1 MKNQVKGSLIFFIVA
16 LLVIP
21 MTATVYGVEKQQKP
35 PELVIGGG
43 SASGFAAILG
53 EAVSEAIRRSFRS
66 WSITS
71 SAGEIAS
78 NIKFIHDGKLQG
90 SIAYPEMVA
99 DAHQGTGVYKQ
110 PMPDVRIVAT
120 YTKFPAQFVLLPKI
134 SINSFEDWKEKKVPL
149 RVNVQKRGS
158 GSEILNNRLLQAYGI
173 TYENIKSWGGSIRFE
188 GGSDS
193 MDLIRD
199 GLLDASLFSGDCPS
213 SAIKELST
221 SRAMKMIPVDQKIVA
236 ELVRRY
242 GYIGF
247 KIKAGTYT
255 WQKNDVDTVAEGVCL
270 AVSTKLAPGIARD
283 IAKAQFEQLEYL
295 RSVHPSLKALTI
307 AGLSDIPVSLI
318 HPEAREFYES
328 KGIKFK

>member
-1 MKNQVKGSLIFFIVA
+1 MKKQISVSLIFYLVA
-16 LLVIP
+16 SLVIP
-21 MTATVYGVEKQQKP
+21 LATAQGAEKPQPP

-53 EAVSEAIRRSFRS
+53 EAVSEAVRRSFRS
-66 WSITS
+66 WSVTS

-120 YTKFPAQFVLLPKI
+120 YTKFPAQFVMLPKMPL
-134 SINSFEDWKEKKVPL
+134 NSFEDWKKKKAAL
-149 RVNVQKRGS
+149 RINVQKRGS
-158 GSEILNNRLLQAYGI
+158 GSEVLNNRLLQAYGI

-221 SRAMKMIPVDQKIVA
+221 SRTLKMIPVDQKIVA

-247 KIKAGTYT
+247 TVKAGTYP
-255 WQKNDVDTVAEGVCL
+255 WQKNDIDTVAEGVSL
-270 AVSTKLAPGIARD
+270 AVSTKLAPGVARD
-283 IAKAQFEQLEYL
+283 ITKAQFEQLEYL
-295 RSVHPSLKALTI
+295 RSIHPSLKALTI
-307 AGLSDIPVSLI
+307 SGLSDIPVSLI

-328 KGIKFK
+328 KGIRFK